1 LTIGREKYQ
10 PTRFFFALWPGLIY
24 HSAKSIQGGF
34 CMAKNKLLV
43 LSCILALVFFLGAVS
58 VVGAVEK
65 EPVVGQSV
73 GIAKFQAPITE
84 DGAKYLGLA
93 KAGPFTLADVKAPFV
108 MVEQFNNTCPHCMA
122 QAPVMNALFAKVQ
135 ADPQLK
141 DKLKIMA
148 VGQGNDATAMKMWMA
163 FHKVPFPL
171 VPDPDSSFGKA
182 LNFTPYPVTVVLDKS
197 GKIVFAHVGAFES
210 ADEVYS
216 KLKAIVK

>member
-24 HSAKSIQGGF
+24 HAAKSIQGGF
-34 CMAKNKLLV
+34 CMMKNKLLV
-43 LSCILALVFFLGAVS
+43 LSCVLALVFFLGAVS
-58 VVGAVEK
+58 LAGAAEK

-73 GIAKFQAPITE
+73 GIAKFKAPLTE

-93 KAGPFTLADVKAPFV
+93 KADAFTLKDVKAPFLL
-108 MVEQFNNTCPHCMA
+108 VEQFNTSCPHCMA

-141 DKLKIMA
+141 DKLKF
-148 VGQGNDATAMKMWMA
+148 VGTGQGNDAAPLKMWQA

-182 LNFTPYPVTVVLDKS
+182 LNFTPYPVTVVLDKT
-197 GKIVFAHVGAFES
+197 GKILFVHIGAFES
-210 ADEVYS
+210 ADEVLT